1 MQQQIGIAITLLA
14 ALVMGAAA
22 QSTPTE
28 NPGHAIVGEIKKVD
42 RVAGK
47 VIVKTADGTEEA
59 FKFTGKT
66 VVHGLKDGAKG
77 IEEGS
82 HAVVHYTGEG
92 VEKTAVG
99 IEHVGKD
106 APKFIEGTVVKTGKG
121 VRTFVIKT
129 PAGVEETMHLTERCV
144 VDTGKDIAK
153 GTTYVAREG
162 THVIVHYTEVGG
174 RKVGHLVKQVAKAM

>member
-1 MQQQIGIAITLLA
+1 MLKQIGIALTLLT
-14 ALVMGAAA
+14 ALVIGAAA
-22 QSTPTE
+22 QNATTQTA
-28 NPGHAIVGEIKKVD
+28 GHAIIGEIKKVD
-42 RVAGK
+42 RAAGK
-47 VIVKTADGTEEA
+47 LIVKTADGTEVA

-66 VVHGLKDGAKG
+66 VFHGLKDGAKG

-99 IEHVGKD
+99 IEHIGKD
-106 APKFIEGTVVKTGKG
+106 APKFIEGTVIKTGKG
-121 VRTFVIKT
+121 VRTVVVKT

-144 VDTGKDIAK
+144 VDTGKGIAK
-153 GTTYVAREG
+153 GTTYVAKEG

-174 RKVGHLVKQVAKAM
+174 RKVGHLVKHIAQAM